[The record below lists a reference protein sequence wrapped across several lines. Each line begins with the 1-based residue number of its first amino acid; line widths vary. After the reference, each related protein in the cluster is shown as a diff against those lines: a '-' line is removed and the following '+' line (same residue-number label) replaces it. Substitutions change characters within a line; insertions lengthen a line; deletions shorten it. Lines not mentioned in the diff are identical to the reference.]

1 MTWEDG
7 MAEQLRI
14 GFVGVGMMG
23 HGMAKNLIEKS
34 FAVSVLG
41 NRNRGPVEDLK
52 ARGAAEEATPK
63 ALAETTDAVI
73 LCLPNSQIVE
83 SIVLGPD
90 GILEAARPG
99 FVLVDSSTA
108 EPTSTKKVGAA
119 LAAKG
124 ADMLDAPV
132 TMTPKEAEAGTLNVL
147 VGGEAAVLERLRP
160 AFDAYARNVFHIGA
174 LGSAHSLK
182 LINNF
187 MSMAMSALV
196 AEAAT
201 TARASGVDLG
211 KLREVVSAGAV
222 NSGMF
227 QKIMAYAVDG
237 DPSGLQFAMV
247 NARKDVGY
255 YANLAAAAGLP
266 SPFGSTALQLYT
278 LACSAGH
285 GEKHVP
291 LLVDVMAELG
301 GLERGSK

>member
-1 MTWEDG
+1 
-7 MAEQLRI
+7 MAEIRRI
-14 GFVGVGMMG
+14 GFVGVGLMG
-23 HGMAKNLIEKS
+23 HGMARNLIDKG
-34 FAVSVLG
+34 FAVSILG

-52 ARGAAEEATPK
+52 ARGAAEEASAK

-73 LCLPNSQIVE
+73 LCLPNSTIVE
-83 SIVLGPD
+83 SVVLGPD

-108 EPTSTKKVGAA
+108 EPGSTKKVGAA
-119 LAAKG
+119 LAARG
-124 ADMLDAPV
+124 ADMLDAPL

-147 VGGEAAVLERLRP
+147 VGGEAAVLERMRP
-160 AFDAYARNVFHIGA
+160 AFQAYARNVFHIGG
-174 LGSAHSLK
+174 LGAAHSLK

-187 MSMAMSALV
+187 MSMAISGIV

-255 YANLAAAAGLP
+255 YANLAAASGLP
-266 SPFGSTALQLYT
+266 SPFGSAALQLYT
-278 LACSAGH
+278 LACSTGH
-285 GEKHVP
+285 GDDHVP
-291 LLVDVMAELG
+291 LLVDVLAELG